1 MFPSLLI
8 TQDQLIPQGSYAQ
21 SLQMHLQPNQKDV
34 QALDELLQAKHVG
47 LVAHFYMDPEIQ
59 GVLGALTWPHV
70 FVADSLQMGSQAVAM
85 AQAGCRAIVV
95 MGVDFMA
102 ENIRAMLDHSGFA
115 QVPLY
120 RLASSAIGCSLA
132 EAAQKQEYLAY
143 LLKAAKSKPALHVI
157 YINTGLE
164 IKAQAQ
170 GIIPTITCTSSNVV
184 KMILQAFAQVP
195 NLHIFFG
202 PDSYMGANLKNLF
215 AYYATLSDELIQ
227 KIHSDYS
234 QQKMRDLVVHF
245 EYFKQGTCYVH
256 EMFGANLVQKI
267 QSDYPQAF
275 YTAHLEV
282 PGEMFALAFEAQ
294 KQGRGVIGSTS
305 NILNFIKAQV
315 AMAEPHTPKQQFVL
329 GTEAGMAAAIVP
341 AIQKAIQGNLAVE
354 IIFPVDQEAM
364 TSTPSGSVPVTPGVE
379 AGDGCSVAGSCAS
392 CKFMKMNT
400 LEGLL
405 YVLKQIDSADSVNLE
420 SFKPRR
426 VVASELGFLPIM
438 AMQEFQSLGK
448 IGKSLHESLVV

>member
-1 MFPSLLI
+1 VEYLL
-8 TQDQLIPQGSYAQ
+8 L
-21 SLQMHLQPNQKDV
+21 LHLV
-34 QALDELLQAKHVG
+34 VG
-47 LVAHFYMDPEIQ
+47 VAHFYMDPEIQ

-102 ENIRAMLDHSGFA
+102 ENIRAMLDHAGFA

-132 EAAQKQEYLAY
+132 EAAEKQEYLAY
-143 LLKAAKSKPALHVI
+143 LLKAAQSKSALHVI

-195 NLHIFFG
+195 DLNIFFG

-215 AYYATLSDELIQ
+215 SYYATLSDELIQ
-227 KIHSDYS
+227 KIHLQYTR
-234 QQKMRDLVVHF
+234 QKMQSLVEHF
-245 EYFKQGTCYVH
+245 NYFKQGTCYVH

-294 KQGRGVIGSTS
+294 KKGRGVVGSTS
-305 NILNFIKAQV
+305 NILNFMTEQV
-315 AMAEPHTPKQQFVL
+315 ALAASKAEKQQFVL
-329 GTEAGMAAAIVP
+329 GTEAGMAAAIVTK
-341 AIQKAIQGNLAVE
+341 IQKTIKTNMTVE
-354 IIFPVDQEAM
+354 IIFPVDESAM
-364 TSTPSGSVPVTPGVE
+364 TTTSELNIPSLPGVQ
-379 AGDGCSVAGSCAS
+379 AGDGCSVVGSCAS

-400 LEGLL
+400 LDGLL
-405 YVLKQIDSADSVNLE
+405 NVLKKIDSADSANLE
-420 SFKPRR
+420 KFKPRR
-426 VVASELGFLPIM
+426 VVASDLGFLPIM

-448 IGKSLHESLVV
+448 LGEKLCESLLV